1 MEEGCRLVA
10 TDDFYPQ
17 ENEDLGFIKG
27 EVIEF
32 VALVDENWGQAR
44 DGNRKFR
51 FETIVKV
58 DL

>member
-17 ENEDLGFIKG
+17 ETEDLGFIKG

-44 DGNRKFR
+44 DGNRNNL
-51 FETIVKV
+51 ES
-58 DL
+58 